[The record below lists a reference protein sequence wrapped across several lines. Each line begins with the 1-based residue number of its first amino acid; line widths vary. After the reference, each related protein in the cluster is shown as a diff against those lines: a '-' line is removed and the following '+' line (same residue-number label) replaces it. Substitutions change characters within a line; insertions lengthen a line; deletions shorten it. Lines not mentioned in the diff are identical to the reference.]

1 MEEEKKQQR
10 GLDVKSF
17 YDVHEEKEDIVN
29 TFYGVHDDG
38 RTEEDLIEYKRFLG
52 MPLEEDYEGIIKSLK

>member
-1 MEEEKKQQR
+1 MEKQQI
-10 GLDVKSF
+10 GVEVNSF

-38 RTEEDLIEYKRFLG
+38 RTEEKFMEYKRFLG
-52 MPLEEDYEGIIKSLK
+52 IPLPEDYEEIIKCLK